1 MKEKKLKEIKQW
13 VRKEVEN
20 IQSPQHGWSHLQRVA
35 DTARKMVKSLELENE
50 IDVNLLQAA
59 CYLHDINQTRY
70 SPGFSNYFL
79 ESKRSKLILPKILS
93 ELEVENSERKIIERA
108 IYSGSFS
115 FPFKRLNKNGDLYT
129 QILQDADTLD
139 FFSKERKASFEKA
152 KKKFGFYAFLGLFS
166 NWALNYGRKNLK
178 DYLNL
183 PQLIG
188 EPYVQKS

>member
-13 VRKEVEN
+13 VRKEVKN
-20 IQSPQHGWSHLQRVA
+20 IRDPQHGWDHLQRVA
-35 DTARKMVKSLELENE
+35 DTSRKIVKSLELENE

-59 CYLHDINQTRY
+59 CYLHDINQLGN
-70 SPGFSNYFL
+70 SPGILNYFL
-79 ESKRSKLILPKILS
+79 ESKKLKLVLPKVLS
-93 ELEVENSERKIIERA
+93 ELEVENSEKKIIERA
-108 IYSGSFS
+108 IYSGPFS

-139 FFSKERKASFEKA
+139 FFSKEREQSFKKA
-152 KKKFGFYAFLGLFS
+152 KKRFGFYAFLGLFS
-166 NWALNYGRKNLK
+166 NWTLNYGRKNLK

-183 PQLIG
+183 SQLIG